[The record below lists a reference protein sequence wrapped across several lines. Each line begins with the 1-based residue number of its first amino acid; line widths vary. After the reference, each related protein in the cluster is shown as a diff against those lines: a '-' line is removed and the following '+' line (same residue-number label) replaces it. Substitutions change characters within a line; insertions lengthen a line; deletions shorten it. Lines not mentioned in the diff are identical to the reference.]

1 MQKPTPHYGLSRVL
15 TRQTLNEL
23 IFYSMNYQVGAF
35 STTVLQKKIMFNHE
49 ITKRRAS
56 LENLMNFQRHRA
68 AKKIKT
74 REIKIIKMD
83 WVEEFT
89 TN

>member
-35 STTVLQKKIMFNHE
+35 STSVLQKKIMFNHE
-49 ITKRRAS
+49 ITNRRGS

-68 AKKIKT
+68 AKKNKNE
-74 REIKIIKMD
+74 RNKNY
-83 WVEEFT
+83 V
-89 TN
+89 